1 MQTQTSNLFNYL
13 AKVILPF
20 CIGLLLMANSFTSLR
35 GISAGGPIE
44 GLLFLTLF
52 IFVFYKALSGFTF
65 NFQALLPLLYLIVFM
80 TPLTLLNSYHEI
92 LGSSTRT
99 LSALIFGAMTGFVMA
114 NFTISQKKSLSY
126 GALFI
131 LTVVVWIVLREYD
144 FGTLQRLIFLSNNPN
159 QIALYSLGAMFIFSV
174 TFERPLVLIPSLCIG
189 VIYGYM
195 ALSDSFFLA
204 LVIALLFSTLK
215 FFNPSKPL
223 SFLLIFWSILILITW
238 PLLLP
243 NNSYIEPLI
252 SLWSNADQGG
262 ARVTLIL
269 NGINAWLTSPLFGHG
284 AGAFSGMTVEFQ
296 RFEAHN
302 TPIDFLTMG
311 GIPWVLIIYIPIFI
325 YMKKLF
331 QQGNF
336 LALGLLVGF
345 FIFSTFHFVGR
356 HPIFWVVWGFCMSG
370 ILHVKRGKKCAE

>member
-1 MQTQTSNLFNYL
+1 MKPVNIFIALSDY
-13 AKVILPF
+13 VLPF
-20 CIGLLLMANSFTSLR
+20 IIGLLLIANSFTSLR

-52 IFVFYKALSGFTF
+52 IFVFYKALNGFTF
-65 NFQALLPLLYLIVFM
+65 NFQASLPLLYLIVFM

-99 LSALIFGAMTGFVMA
+99 LLALIFGAMTGFVLA

-126 GALFI
+126 GILFI
-131 LTVVVWIVLREYD
+131 LIIVVWIVLREYD

-174 TFERPLVLIPSLCIG
+174 TFERPLVLFLSLCIAT
-189 VIYGYM
+189 IYGYL

-204 LVIALLFSTLK
+204 LVIALFFAPIK
-215 FFNPSKPL
+215 FFFQVKSL
-223 SFLLIFWSILILITW
+223 LILLIFWSILILIAW

-243 NNSYIEPLI
+243 NNSYIEPLF
-252 SLWSNADQGG
+252 SLWSNADEGG

-284 AGAFSGMTVEFQ
+284 AGAFSGLTVEFQ

-336 LALGLLVGF
+336 LSLGLLIGF

-370 ILHVKRGKKCAE
+370 ILHVKRGEKCAE

>member
-1 MQTQTSNLFNYL
+1 MNQGNPPAIFGNY
-13 AKVILPF
+13 ILPF
-20 CIGLLLMANSFTSLR
+20 CIGLLLVVNSFTTLR
-35 GISAGGPIE
+35 GYSAGGPAEI
-44 GLLFLTLF
+44 LLFLALF
-52 IFVFYKALSGFTF
+52 LLISYKVFSGFDLKY
-65 NFQALLPLLYLIVFM
+65 QALLPFLYVILFM
-80 TPLTLLNSYHEI
+80 APITLMNSYYEI

-99 LSALIFGAMTGFVMA
+99 LVALIFGAMTGFAIA
-114 NFTISQKKSLSY
+114 NCKIIEKKSLSY
-126 GALFI
+126 GVLFI
-131 LTVVVWIVLREYD
+131 LTIAVLIVLREYD

-174 TFERPLVLIPSLCIG
+174 TIERPLVLFLSLFIG
-189 VIYGYM
+189 TIYGYL

-204 LVIALLFSTLK
+204 LVIALLFAALK
-215 FFNPSKPL
+215 FFVQIKSL
-223 SFLLIFWSILILITW
+223 LFLFIFWSILILIAW

-262 ARVTLIL
+262 ARVTLAI

-284 AGAFSGMTVEFQ
+284 AGAFSGMAVEFQ

-302 TPIDFLTMG
+302 TIIDFLTMG
-311 GIPWVLIIYIPIFI
+311 GIPWILIIYIPIFI
-325 YMKKLF
+325 YMKKLL

-336 LALGLLVGF
+336 LALGFLLGF
-345 FIFSTFHFVGR
+345 FIFATFHFVGR

-370 ILHVKRGKKCAE
+370 ILHIERGKKCVE

>member
-44 GLLFLTLF
+44 GLLFFILF

>member
-1 MQTQTSNLFNYL
+1 MKPVNISIAFGDY
-13 AKVILPF
+13 VLPF
-20 CIGLLLMANSFTSLR
+20 SIGLLLMANSFTSLR

-44 GLLFLTLF
+44 GLLLLTLL
-52 IFVFYKALSGFTF
+52 IFVFYKALSGFNF
-65 NFQALLPLLYLIVFM
+65 KFQALLSLLYLIVFM
-80 TPLTLLNSYHEI
+80 TPLTLLNSHHEL

-99 LSALIFGAMTGFVMA
+99 LVALIFGAMTGFVVA
-114 NFTISQKKSLSY
+114 NCTISQKKSLSY
-126 GALFI
+126 GVLFI
-131 LTVVVWIVLREYD
+131 LTIAVWIVLREYD

-174 TFERPLVLIPSLCIG
+174 TIERPLVLFLSLCIG
-189 VIYGYM
+189 TIYGYL

-223 SFLLIFWSILILITW
+223 IFLLIFWGILILIAW

-262 ARVTLIL
+262 ARVTLVM

-284 AGAFSGMTVEFQ
+284 AGAFSGMEVEFQ

-302 TPIDFLTMG
+302 TIIDFLTMG
-311 GIPWVLIIYIPIFI
+311 GIPWILIIYIPIFI
-325 YMKKLF
+325 YMKKLW
-331 QQGNF
+331 QQGDF
-336 LALGLLVGF
+336 LALGFLVGF

-370 ILHVKRGKKCAE
+370 ILHIERGKKCVE